1 MSKKGLGKF
10 LLGASIGAG
19 IGMLFTKN
27 NGKENQAQL
36 KAMIDDLIEK
46 AKSIDSKELVKGIKK
61 KTEDIKTGL
70 SKLDKEKVTSIAK
83 TKSEE
88 INNKLE
94 DLVKY
99 TIEKGTPVLEK
110 SASVVKEKT
119 ILVMKQIIDKLEQ
132 EEK

>member
-1 MSKKGLGKF
+1 MSKGLRKF
-10 LLGASIGAG
+10 LLGTGIGVG
-19 IGMLFTKN
+19 IGMLLTKN
-27 NGKENQAQL
+27 TGKENRAQL
-36 KAMIDDLIEK
+36 KLKIDDLINK
-46 AKSIDSKELVKGIKK
+46 AKGIDSKEILENIKSK
-61 KTEDIKTGL
+61 VENIKTGL
-70 SKLDKEKVTSIAK
+70 SELDKEKTIDIAK

-88 INNKLE
+88 IKVRLE